1 MVALCIAHLPTAVLL
16 GCSSLQDLKS
26 PNILLD
32 DRWRVKITD
41 FGLSRARQ
49 KTFLSS
55 TAQGGTPEWM
65 APEVR
70 LMGMSSVFCIAL
82 FGVLALQGCAV
93 LCGAFVTC
101 SASPAVSLPMSWLG
115 LSCMLVCCL
124 QLVGLWTCR
133 SAQC

>member
-1 MVALCIAHLPTAVLL
+1 MLVGNDTLVVAGMCTRDLHPPPPKIVT
-16 GCSSLQDLKS
+16 CSVPLQDLKT

-65 APEVR
+65 APEVWA
-70 LMGMSSVFCIAL
+70 GTASSCWL
-82 FGVLALQGCAV
+82 PLH
-93 LCGAFVTC
+93 GA
-101 SASPAVSLPMSWLG
+101 SW
-115 LSCMLVCCL
+115 
-124 QLVGLWTCR
+124 
-133 SAQC
+133 